1 MSLRRNILANYL
13 SQAYVTLI
21 GIVMVPVYL
30 RYMGAEAYGLVGFF
44 AMIQAW
50 FQLLDM
56 GLTPTM
62 ARETARFNGGA
73 SDAWRLR
80 HLLRGMEGVFVGVA
94 VLGCVAMVTAS
105 GVIATSWLKV
115 QQLPLAEVRRA
126 IILISMIVALRWVSG
141 LYRSAI
147 TGFERLV
154 WLGGFNMALAT
165 ARFVLVI
172 PLFVYVGTSATLF
185 FSYQL
190 LLAMLEV
197 ATLLWQTYRLL
208 PTPPTGEHRPW
219 QYAPLRGVLK
229 FSLSIAFA
237 SFVWVMAT
245 QADKLI
251 LSKLL
256 PLTEYGYYT
265 LVVLVAGG
273 VLAISGPV
281 SGALLPRLTRLAA
294 AGDHAGLLLLYRNA
308 TQVVVV
314 VAVPAALVLSLFSR
328 QVLWAWTGNAVL
340 VDTVAPVL
348 ALYAAGSGISVI
360 AAFPYYLQ
368 YAKGDIKLHLIGNVL
383 FVLLLIPS
391 LIAATW
397 KFGMLGAAW
406 VWLILN
412 LVYFLLW
419 VPVAHRCFAPGAHWL
434 WMTKDVLLTS
444 VPALLAALLLQ
455 YTAPWPVG
463 RPAIAVQ
470 LCGLGLLLLC
480 ITSLSSGKIRELL
493 ALRFNSVEII

>member
-1 MSLRRNILANYL
+1 MSMRRNILANYF

-73 SDAWRLR
+73 SDALRLR
-80 HLLRGMEGVFVGVA
+80 HLMRGMEGIFVGVA
-94 VLGCVAMVTAS
+94 VLGCVAMVSAS
-105 GVIATSWLKV
+105 GLIATSWLKV
-115 QQLPLAEVRRA
+115 QQLPLAEVRQA
-126 IILISMIVALRWVSG
+126 IILIAMIVALRWVSG

-154 WLGGFNMALAT
+154 WLGGFNIALAT

-172 PLFVYVGTSATLF
+172 PIFIYVGTSATLF
-185 FSYQL
+185 FRYQL
-190 LLAMLEV
+190 LLALLEV
-197 ATLLWQTYRLL
+197 VILVWQTYRLL
-208 PTPPTGEHRPW
+208 PTLAADERRPW

-237 SFVWVMAT
+237 SFVWILAT

-265 LVVLVAGG
+265 LVVLAAGG
-273 VLAISGPV
+273 VLVISGPV
-281 SGALLPRLTRLAA
+281 SGALLPRLTKLAA
-294 AGDHAGLLLLYRNA
+294 TGDDVGLLLLYRNA
-308 TQVVVV
+308 TQVVAV
-314 VAVPAALVLSLFSR
+314 VAVPAALVLAFFSR
-328 QVLWAWTGNAVL
+328 QVLWAWTGDALL
-340 VDTVAPVL
+340 VETVAPVL
-348 ALYAAGSGISVI
+348 SVYAAGSGISVI

-368 YAKGDIKLHLIGNVL
+368 YAKGELRLHLIGNL
-383 FVLLLIPS
+383 IFVVLLIPS
-391 LIAATW
+391 LIGATSQ
-397 KFGMLGAAW
+397 FGMLGAAW
-406 VWLILN
+406 VWLVLN
-412 LVYFLLW
+412 LVYFLFW
-419 VPVAHRCFAPGAHWL
+419 VPVAHRRFAPGVHWR
-434 WMTKDVLLTS
+434 WMTKDVLRTCL
-444 VPALLAALLLQ
+444 PALFVALLLQ
-455 YTAPWPVG
+455 YTVPWPVA
-463 RPAIAVQ
+463 RSSIAIQ
-470 LCGLGLLLLC
+470 LCGLGVLLFG
-480 ITSLSSGKIRELL
+480 ITSLSSSKVRELL
-493 ALRFNSVEII
+493 AHRFTPVEII